1 MALENELQY
10 YRLHLIDMLGVN
22 DINEGKFTLIK
33 GGDIQGPFDTY
44 EDAIGA
50 GYDRYGLVPFL
61 VKKIE
66 RVETV
71 LEFTRDLR

>member
-22 DINEGKFTLIK
+22 DVNEGKFAVIK
-33 GGDIQGPFDTY
+33 GNDFQGAFDTY
-44 EDAIGA
+44 EEALEV
-50 GYDRYGLVPFL
+50 GYTRYGLVPFL

-66 RVETV
+66 KCESV
-71 LEFTRDLR
+71 LYFSRPI

>member
-22 DINEGKFTLIK
+22 DINEGKFAVIK
-33 GGDIQGPFDTY
+33 GDDFQGAFESY
-44 EDAIGA
+44 EAALEA
-50 GYDRYGLVPFL
+50 GYERYGLVPFL

-66 RVETV
+66 REERVHY
-71 LEFTRDLR
+71 FSRMI